1 MSNRY
6 TIKEKTSFLP
16 ATQSKAFKPLNV
28 PDFIKGIFPYV
39 DNERA
44 TPSMIKMNKG
54 AALVALGGK
63 GTPQA
68 FITGLMYA
76 LSAHAWGQGKAEEM
90 AKALA
95 AYAGEALKHGAAFL
109 PAGKGCDAGML
120 RSATEEGVFHMLALP
135 AKTRERLVT
144 PTPAIAAPKADNEVG
159 RDYMAQDALLCNP
172 PMDDEQAK
180 RYAGAYLRIS
190 QARAETIKNRS
201 RSLCAW
207 YAHRSSTSYRRRSR
221 RARGRCNGRPCNRH
235 CGIYPLGRNAGRAFD
250 QGPKSEACRV
260 TLNRAG

>member
-1 MSNRY
+1 MPNII
-6 TIKEKTSFLP
+6 IKEKTSFLP

-28 PDFIKGIFPYV
+28 PDFIKGIFPYA
-39 DNERA
+39 DSERA

-90 AKALA
+90 AKALP

-109 PAGKGCDAGML
+109 PAGKGCDAGQL
-120 RSATEEGVFHMLALP
+120 RAATEEGIFHMLALP
-135 AKTRERLVT
+135 AKTREKVV
-144 PTPAIAAPKADNEVG
+144 TPAIAAPKADEEAG
-159 RDYMAQDALLCNP
+159 RDYMAQEAMLCNP
-172 PMDDEQAK
+172 PMDEDQAK

-190 QARAETIKNRS
+190 QARAEKIKNDPE
-201 RSLCAW
+201 A
-207 YAHRSSTSYRRRSR
+207 YALGTRIAKAQEIAAAAEE
-221 RARGRCNGRPCNRH
+221 RAAAAMVDRAIAIAEFIRLSELLAV
-235 CGIYPLGRNAGRAFD
+235 PLTKAQKA
-250 QGPKSEACRV
+250 KLA
-260 TLNRAG
+260 A

>member
-16 ATQSKAFKPLNV
+16 ATQSKAFKPINV

-90 AKALA
+90 AKALP

-120 RSATEEGVFHMLALP
+120 RAATEEGVRHMLSLP
-135 AKTRERLVT
+135 AKTREKVI
-144 PTPAIAAPKADNEVG
+144 PPAIAAPKADNELGAITWRRMPCSAIRRWMKISRNVTL
-159 RDYMAQDALLCNP
+159 ALIFALVRLAP
-172 PMDDEQAK
+172 K
-180 RYAGAYLRIS
+180 
-190 QARAETIKNRS
+190 RS
-201 RSLCAW
+201 RMIQKFMRLVRALQLNIVSPQKQKSARPLQWKTVQSPLRNLSAW
-207 YAHRSSTSYRRRSR
+207 PK
-221 RARGRCNGRPCNRH
+221 CWPC
-235 CGIYPLGRNAGRAFD
+235 L
-250 QGPKSEACRV
+250 
-260 TLNRAG
+260 

>member
-1 MSNRY
+1 MSNI

-16 ATQSKAFKPLNV
+16 ATQSKAFKPIKV
-28 PDFIKGIFPYV
+28 PDFIKGIFPYA

-44 TPSMIKMNKG
+44 TPSMIKMNKS

-90 AKALA
+90 AKALP
-95 AYAGEALKHGAAFL
+95 AYAGEALKHGATFL

-120 RSATEEGVFHMLALP
+120 RSATEEGISHMLALP
-135 AKTRERLVT
+135 AKAREKVV
-144 PTPAIAAPKADNEVG
+144 TPAIAAPKADNEAG
-159 RDYMAQDALLCNP
+159 RDYMAQDAMLCNP
-172 PMDDEQAK
+172 PMDEDQAK

-190 QARAETIKNRS
+190 QARAEKIKNDPEI
-201 RSLCAW
+201 
-207 YAHRSSTSYRRRSR
+207 YALGTRIAKAHEIAAAAEE
-221 RARGRCNGRPCNRH
+221 RAAAAMEDRAIAIAEFIRLSDF
-235 CGIYPLGRNAGRAFD
+235 LGVNLTKAQKA
-250 QGPKSEACRV
+250 KIVA
-260 TLNRAG
+260 

>member
-1 MSNRY
+1 MSNII
-6 TIKEKTSFLP
+6 TKEKTSFLP
-16 ATQSKAFKPLNV
+16 ATQAKAFKPLNI
-28 PDFIKGIFPYV
+28 PDFIKGIFPYA

-90 AKALA
+90 AKALP

-109 PAGKGCDAGML
+109 PAGKGCDAGQL
-120 RSATEEGVFHMLALP
+120 RAATEEGVLHMLALP
-135 AKTRERLVT
+135 AKTREKVI
-144 PTPAIAAPKADNEVG
+144 PPAIAAPKVSDEAG
-159 RDYMAQDALLCNP
+159 REYMAQDAMLCNP
-172 PMDDEQAK
+172 PMDEEQAK

-190 QARAETIKNRS
+190 QSRAEAIKNDPE
-201 RSLCAW
+201 A
-207 YAHRSSTSYRRRSR
+207 YALGTRMEKAQEIAAAAEE
-221 RARGRCNGRPCNRH
+221 RAAAAMEERAIAIAEFIRLSELLAV
-235 CGIYPLGRNAGRAFD
+235 PLT
-250 QGPKSEACRV
+250 KSQKAK
-260 TLNRAG
+260 LAA